1 MLSPLNID
9 LFLEGAL
16 IGLLIA
22 APVGPIG
29 VLCIKRSLAD
39 GPIAGLVTGLG
50 AATADACYGAV
61 AAFGL
66 TFISEF
72 LLHQQVVIQM
82 LGIVFLGYLGVTTFR
97 EKPATEA
104 RGTITGRG
112 LMLDYVGTVFLTL
125 TNPTTIVSFIAIF
138 AGVGITTSAT
148 YAGAMALVSG
158 VFLGSALWW
167 VILSNGVGLLRSRID
182 HRVLGWVN
190 KLSGTV
196 IIGYVIV
203 LTIRVLTKHLIVG
216 NISLTPHLTY

>member
-1 MLSPLNID
+1 MNID

-29 VLCIKRSLAD
+29 VLCIKRSLAQ
-39 GPIAGLVTGLG
+39 GPISGLVTGLV

-66 TFISEF
+66 TFISTF
-72 LLHQQVVIQM
+72 VLQWQIVIQM
-82 LGIVFLGYLGVTTFR
+82 LGIVFLVYLGVTTFR

-104 RGTITGRG
+104 RGTISGRG
-112 LMLDYVGTVFLTL
+112 LVLDYVGTVFLTL

-138 AGVGITTSAT
+138 AGIGITAAAT
-148 YAGAMALVSG
+148 YAGAGTLVLG

-167 VILSNGVGLLRSRID
+167 IILSNGVGLLRARID
-182 HRVLGWVN
+182 HRVLGWIN
-190 KLSGTV
+190 KLSGA
-196 IIGYVIV
+196 IILGFALV
-203 LTIRVLTKHLIVG
+203 LTFRVLMQ
-216 NISLTPHLTY
+216 